1 MNATG
6 LLLPGPVDVV
16 GVAWGIGL
24 VVIPVPAG
32 AVPMGFEGA
41 PGVLD
46 LKGAVPTDVDAGLE
60 LELDRLPDPEGAVPT
75 GVDAA
80 LELELELD
88 RVIDPEGAGP
98 TDVDA
103 GLELVFD

>member
-1 MNATG
+1 VNATG
-6 LLLPGPVDVV
+6 VLLPGPVDVV
-16 GVAWGIGL
+16 GVAWGMGL
-24 VVIPVPAG
+24 VVTPVPTG
-32 AVPMGFEGA
+32 AVPVGFEGA

-46 LKGAVPTDVDAGLE
+46 LKGAVPTDVDA
-60 LELDRLPDPEGAVPT
+60 
-75 GVDAA
+75 A

-88 RVIDPEGAGP
+88 RVTDPEEAGP